1 MGFISYLIFIIFAI
15 VFIMLIIEAAIAKLG
30 EENQMR
36 QTQEELAE
44 LIVAINKYERFIK
57 NNRHPKLIKLAR
69 RNIIEEMTD
78 VLIMIDAV
86 KNMLDIQDEEI
97 KKVRDFKLNRLLNRL
112 KEGCDL

>member
-1 MGFISYLIFIIFAI
+1 
-15 VFIMLIIEAAIAKLG
+15 MLIIEAAIAKLG

-44 LIVAINKYERFIK
+44 LIVAINKYERAIK
-57 NNRHPKLIKLAR
+57 DKEHPLWINYAR
-69 RNIIEEMTD
+69 KEVIEEMTD
-78 VLIMIDAV
+78 VLIMLDAV

-112 KEGCDL
+112 KKGCDL

>member
-1 MGFISYLIFIIFAI
+1 
-15 VFIMLIIEAAIAKLG
+15 MLIIEAAIAKLG

-44 LIVAINKYERFIK
+44 LIVAINKYERAIK
-57 NNRHPKLIKLAR
+57 NKEYPLWINYAR
-69 RNIIEEMTD
+69 KEVIEEMTD